1 MKWLCGTIVTLICIA
16 HRVTSSELN
25 IFGGQG
31 IRDALAERDLMAAIQ
46 IPLQNGVKFVDGLD
60 GFPAFGVTSEADLK
74 SPFRLI
80 LSDHLQDFAIIA
92 TVRPQS
98 SSGGWVFSVV
108 NSLDTVVQLGLLLE
122 PTAAGDQWNV
132 TLYYTDAKQERDSQ
146 ALASFQVPYGKS
158 WMKMIFKVLP
168 DQIVFYYNCL
178 EAGVVPVKKEP
189 RKLVFDTAS
198 TVYIGQAGPVLKR
211 KFEGTFL
218 FLKIYGYPEIVK
230 THCNRTSQSH
240 SGEGDGFDEPPPISP
255 PPPEYGYRIK
265 GDKGER
271 GTKGESIRGPPGPP
285 GPQGPPGP
293 PGPPGSTGP
302 KGGGYFDGDGSGDE
316 LVSYT

>member
-1 MKWLCGTIVTLICIA
+1 MPGRALHSNPKATESNKWFIAHLLTNGKRVVKLLWLYGTLVTLICIA

-31 IRDALAERDLMAAIQ
+31 IRDALAERDLMGAIQ

-74 SPFRLI
+74 SPFKLI

-122 PTAAGDQWNV
+122 PTASGDQWNA
-132 TLYYTDAKQERDSQ
+132 TLYYTDAKKERNSQ
-146 ALASFQVPYGKS
+146 PLASFQVPYGKS

-168 DQIVFYYNCL
+168 DQVVFYYNCL

-189 RKLVFDTAS
+189 RKLVFDSAS
-198 TVYIGQAGPVLKR
+198 TVYIGQAGPILKQ
-211 KFEGTFL
+211 KFEVSAVYQFFINL
-218 FLKIYGYPEIVK
+218 AIE
-230 THCNRTSQSH
+230 
-240 SGEGDGFDEPPPISP
+240 PISRRIIP
-255 PPPEYGYRIK
+255 RFAESTSIDQRYRRVIWMIL
-265 GDKGER
+265 R
-271 GTKGESIRGPPGPP
+271 N
-285 GPQGPPGP
+285 
-293 PGPPGSTGP
+293 
-302 KGGGYFDGDGSGDE
+302 
-316 LVSYT
+316 

>member
-1 MKWLCGTIVTLICIA
+1 MV
-16 HRVTSSELN
+16 
-25 IFGGQG
+25 
-31 IRDALAERDLMAAIQ
+31 AIQ

-60 GFPAFGVTSEADLK
+60 GFPAFGVSSEADLK

-122 PTAAGDQWNV
+122 PTAAGDQWNI

-168 DQIVFYYNCL
+168 DKIVFYYNCL
-178 EAGVVPVKKEP
+178 ETGVVSVKKEP

-198 TVYIGQAGPVLKR
+198 TVYIGQAGPILKR
-211 KFEGTFL
+211 KFEPCS
-218 FLKIYGYPEIVK
+218 KKEIIPRFAE
-230 THCNRTSQSH
+230 TTTDPPTSAIRTR
-240 SGEGDGFDEPPPISP
+240 SGPHKMLD
-255 PPPEYGYRIK
+255 
-265 GDKGER
+265 
-271 GTKGESIRGPPGPP
+271 
-285 GPQGPPGP
+285 
-293 PGPPGSTGP
+293 
-302 KGGGYFDGDGSGDE
+302 
-316 LVSYT
+316 

>member
-1 MKWLCGTIVTLICIA
+1 MTLVDQWLCGTIVTLICIA

-211 KFEGTFL
+211 KFELKENERATRLKRVPKINTFCDR
-218 FLKIYGYPEIVK
+218 KQIRGRVK
-230 THCNRTSQSH
+230 PFS
-240 SGEGDGFDEPPPISP
+240 
-255 PPPEYGYRIK
+255 
-265 GDKGER
+265 GDKQNEGKILA
-271 GTKGESIRGPPGPP
+271 KGSKKDNRC
-285 GPQGPPGP
+285 
-293 PGPPGSTGP
+293 
-302 KGGGYFDGDGSGDE
+302 
-316 LVSYT
+316 V